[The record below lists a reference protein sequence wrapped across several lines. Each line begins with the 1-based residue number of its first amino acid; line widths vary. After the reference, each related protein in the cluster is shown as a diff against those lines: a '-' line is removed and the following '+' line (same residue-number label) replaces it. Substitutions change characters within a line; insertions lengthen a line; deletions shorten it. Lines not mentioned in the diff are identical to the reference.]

1 MSDRLLRWAN
11 APLSAPL
18 IRRLGLPQP
27 KVLPRSA
34 QPYGVGDMAQRR
46 TWLVAAPGSF
56 AQEAAR
62 EALARRG
69 VQWSDPAD
77 HATLGTLQTLV
88 IDATGCTTAA
98 SLAWLHEALPAP
110 MASLQEGA
118 RVVLLAP
125 AWPQDAPA
133 QAQACARGLEG
144 FMRSLAKEL
153 GRKGATANL
162 VQVSPSSV
170 QALDLPL
177 AFAGSDRSAYVSG
190 QVLRVEPALAPAAIF
205 NPAATALALNGQ
217 TAVVTGAAGG
227 IGAATVQRLAAEGA
241 HVVCVDVPAAQE
253 ALAVVAE
260 AHGGTALALD
270 ITAPDAGAQLVQA
283 LAARGG
289 ADIVVH
295 NAGITRDRTFA
306 RMSDVQWNA
315 VLQVNLLAIL
325 AMDEALERA
334 QMLRPGAR
342 AVYLA
347 SISGLAG
354 NAGQTNYA
362 TTKAA
367 LVGYVQ
373 ARAWA
378 LRPQGMVVNAVAPGF
393 IETRMTAR
401 IPFMIREAGRRMNA
415 LSQGGLPEDV
425 AEAITFLCQ
434 PAGAGINGQ
443 TLRVCGQSFLGA

>member
-18 IRRLGLPQP
+18 VRRLGLPQP

-34 QPYGVGDMAQRR
+34 QPYGPHDLAARR
-46 TWLVAAPGSF
+46 TGLVAAPGSF
-56 AQEAAR
+56 AHEAAR
-62 EALARRG
+62 AALQQRG
-69 VQWSDPAD
+69 VLWCDPAQ
-77 HATLGTLQTLV
+77 APSPQGLQTLV
-88 IDATGCTTAA
+88 VDATGCSTVA
-98 SLAWLHEALPAP
+98 SLSWLHEALPPAL
-110 MASLQEGA
+110 AGLQDGA

-125 AWPQDAPA
+125 AWPQGAAA

-144 FMRSLAKEL
+144 FLRSLAKEL
-153 GRKGATANL
+153 GRKGCSLNGL
-162 VQVSPSSV
+162 RVSPLAL
-170 QALDLPL
+170 QALALPL
-177 AFAGSDRSAYVSG
+177 AFLGSDRAAYVSG
-190 QVLRVEPALAPAAIF
+190 QMLSLELPLALGTPAPDGPALQ
-205 NPAATALALNGQ
+205 GQ

-241 HVVCVDVPAAQE
+241 HVVCVDVPQAQAALQ
-253 ALAVVAE
+253 AVAQR
-260 AHGGTALALD
+260 HGGTALALD
-270 ITAPDAGAQLVQA
+270 ITAPDAGAQLAQV
-283 LAARGG
+283 LAQRGG
-289 ADIVVH
+289 ADMLVH

-315 VLQVNLLAIL
+315 VLQVNLQAIL
-325 AMDEALERA
+325 AVDDALERA
-334 QMLRPGAR
+334 QLLRPGAR

-362 TTKAA
+362 TSKAA

-373 ARAWA
+373 ARALA
-378 LRPQGMVVNAVAPGF
+378 LREQGVVVNAVAPGF
-393 IETRMTAR
+393 IETGMTAR

-434 PAGAGINGQ
+434 PHGLGISGQ

>member
-18 IRRLGLPQP
+18 VRRLGLPQP
-27 KVLPRSA
+27 KVLPRSH
-34 QPYGVGDMAQRR
+34 QPYGTTDLAPRR
-46 TWLVAAPGSF
+46 TALVAAPGSL
-56 AQEAAR
+56 AQAAVHT
-62 EALARRG
+62 ALTPRG
-69 VQWSDPAD
+69 VQWSDA
-77 HATLGTLQTLV
+77 HEAGTLQTLV
-88 IDATGCTTAA
+88 IDATGCTTLPA
-98 SLAWLHEALPAP
+98 LAWLHETLPP
-110 MASLQEGA
+110 QMARLEDGA

-125 AWPQDAPA
+125 AWPQEAPA
-133 QAQACARGLEG
+133 EAQACARGLEG

-162 VQVSPSSV
+162 LSLSP
-170 QALDLPL
+170 QALQALALPL
-177 AFAGSDRSAYVSG
+177 AFLGSDRSAYVSG
-190 QVLRVEPALAPAAIF
+190 QVLRVEPLSAA
-205 NPAATALALNGQ
+205 AAGPLTPGGPDLVGQ

-241 HVVCVDVPAAQE
+241 HVVCVDMPAAQA
-253 ALAVVAE
+253 ALEGVAE
-260 AHGGTALALD
+260 RQGGTALALD
-270 ITAPDAGAQLVQA
+270 ITAPDAGTQLVQA

-315 VLQVNLLAIL
+315 VLQVNLQAIL
-325 AMDEALERA
+325 AMDAALDEA

-362 TTKAA
+362 TSKAA

-373 ARAWA
+373 ARAQA
-378 LRPQGMVVNAVAPGF
+378 LRAQGMVVNAVAPGF

-401 IPFMIREAGRRMNA
+401 IPFMIREAGRRMNS

-434 PAGAGINGQ
+434 PQGLGISGQ